1 MNGETIAIWG
11 GRAMKESRVVG
22 GRDLTLLQPYFPSW
36 PYPPNSNCVTVH
48 LKYTE
53 VMVYY
58 IHMIIVASTSA
69 WAGLEEE
76 APVDEV
82 EAVRTVSGEP
92 PGYVTTLRRWRTNP
106 SGNGWNKTLSVM

>member
-1 MNGETIAIWG
+1 MAL
-11 GRAMKESRVVG
+11 S
-22 GRDLTLLQPYFPSW
+22 
-36 PYPPNSNCVTVH
+36 PNSNCVTVH

-82 EAVRTVSGEP
+82 EAVRISQRGASRVRHYPEKIAHKSN
-92 PGYVTTLRRWRTNP
+92 R
-106 SGNGWNKTLSVM
+106 

>member
-1 MNGETIAIWG
+1 MAL
-11 GRAMKESRVVG
+11 S
-22 GRDLTLLQPYFPSW
+22 
-36 PYPPNSNCVTVH
+36 PNSNCVTVH

-58 IHMIIVASTSA
+58 IHMIIVASSSA

-82 EAVRTVSGEP
+82 EAVRISQREASRVHHYP
-92 PGYVTTLRRWRTNP
+92 DKMAHKPNR
-106 SGNGWNKTLSVM
+106 

>member
-1 MNGETIAIWG
+1 ECENADESVAAPLQLVPLDTFCVLQSGGSPQATHLHRTI
-11 GRAMKESRVVG
+11 
-22 GRDLTLLQPYFPSW
+22 DP
-36 PYPPNSNCVTVH
+36 TVH
-48 LKYTE
+48 INSTG

-82 EAVRTVSGEP
+82 EAVRINQRGASRVRHYPERMEHKS
-92 PGYVTTLRRWRTNP
+92 
-106 SGNGWNKTLSVM
+106 